1 MPIVRAEHS
10 FDNHFTQVPNAWLR
24 DRRLSLKAI
33 GLLAQ
38 LMSHSVGWNV
48 SIRSLADAN
57 GCGLDSIRTA
67 VVELEEAGYL
77 SRIQSREAGK
87 FAEVTWRTNDPAEAL
102 AEPSSDKPSSDNP
115 VSVNPTPKKN
125 NLSEEQNKE
134 IIVEWNQAFEDFWS
148 AYPRKVGK
156 AAAKTA
162 FVKACIAQGGPKEI
176 LEGAKR
182 YRNDPNRVDAFTAH
196 PTTWLNAGRW
206 EDDPLPE
213 RILST
218 AELKA
223 REEAEFAARKA
234 REAEARAKEQADRER
249 ERIEHERNLREN
261 PVERCVH
268 DRVLVMCPKCSK
280 FKF

>member
-77 SRIQSREAGK
+77 SRVQAREAGK
-87 FAEVTWRTNDPAEAL
+87 FAEVTWRTNEPGAAFE
-102 AEPSSDKPSSDNP
+102 EPSSDKPSSDNP

-125 NLSEEQNKE
+125 NLSEEQSKE
-134 IIVEWNQAFEDFWS
+134 IIVEWNLAFEDFWNL
-148 AYPRKVGK
+148 YPRKVGK
-156 AAAKTA
+156 AAARSA
-162 FVKACIAQGGPKEI
+162 FAKACMALGAPNVV
-176 LEGAKR
+176 LEGARR
-182 YRNDPNRVDAFTAH
+182 YRDDPNRVEAFTAH

-213 RILST
+213 RVLSA
-218 AELKA
+218 AETKA
-223 REEAEFAARKA
+223 RDEAEYAARKA
-234 REAEARAKEQADRER
+234 REAELRAREQADRDR
-249 ERIEHERNLREN
+249 ERLEQERQLREN
-261 PVERCVH
+261 PPERCVH
-268 DRVLVMCPKCSK
+268 DRVAVICPKCNK
-280 FKF
+280 F